1 MKILLNILVSTLAV
15 LATAWVL
22 PGIKVDGLS
31 AALAVSVIM
40 GIVTALLAPSL
51 ALMSLTL
58 TPPWL
63 ALFTFVITG
72 VLVLMTTRVVPGFH
86 VANYWWALAFAFVL
100 SLVNAFFH
108 MSDAPGAK
116 RPN

>member
-15 LATAWVL
+15 LATSWVL
-22 PGIKVDGLS
+22 PGVKVDGLN

-40 GIVTALLAPSL
+40 GIVTALLAPTL

-58 TPPWL
+58 NPPSL
-63 ALFTFVITG
+63 AAFTFVITG
-72 VLVLMTTRVVPGFH
+72 VLVLMTARVVPGFH

-108 MSDAPGAK
+108 MSDAPAARK
-116 RPN
+116 PD

>member
-1 MKILLNILVSTLAV
+1 MKILVNILVSTLAV
-15 LATAWVL
+15 LATSWVL
-22 PGIKVDGLS
+22 PGVKVDALS

-58 TPPWL
+58 NPPSL

-72 VLVLMTTRVVPGFH
+72 LLVLMTTRVVPGFH
-86 VANYWWALAFAFVL
+86 VASYWWALAFAFVL
-100 SLVNAFFH
+100 SIVNTFFH
-108 MSDAPGAK
+108 ISDAPGAK
-116 RPN
+116 RPD

>member
-22 PGIKVDGLS
+22 PGVTVDS
-31 AALAVSVIM
+31 FRAALAVSVVM
-40 GIVTALLAPSL
+40 GLVTALLAPSF

-58 TPPWL
+58 NPPAL

-86 VANYWWALAFAFVL
+86 VAGYWWALAFAFVL
-100 SLVNAFFH
+100 SAINAFFH
-108 MSDAPGAK
+108 RSEAP
-116 RPN
+116 RP